1 MSICNMS
8 IVSLSPELLRF
19 IFNWCGQNRRRVD
32 LVCRAWHLVLSASD
46 VWRSYLGKDT
56 ALRLDTTQA
65 RQLAECM
72 HVARPRDYTHRLCR
86 KPCFEEC
93 RRVVLVMDRSVLVHS
108 PEVEWAR
115 KQGRLVR
122 GAWGPQGSVI
132 VRTEHPLQ
140 RRVYDKESHTA
151 IGHLLDFACP
161 LTQEHAV
168 LPSNTVNVGTLTD
181 VVDVVG
187 MTMRMWLV
195 CPRRGICVAKGP
207 GAMDFGEEDTLLPPE
222 WGSRVDVEG
231 GWSTTI
237 TSRTGVSARGD
248 LSFVLHTLDHTFD
261 PDHPLSA
268 RGLMLSWAQVSPGSL
283 YCDLTSDEELR
294 VDNHGVLCDEVLDEL
309 QWQAW
314 QKAGVRTFRG

>member
-1 MSICNMS
+1 MSLRIG
-8 IVSLSPELLRF
+8 SLSPELLRF
-19 IFNWCGQNRRRVD
+19 VINWCGQNRRRID
-32 LVCRAWHLVLSASD
+32 LVCRAWHRALSTSD

-56 ALRLDTTQA
+56 MLNVDTTQA

-122 GAWGPQGSVI
+122 GAWGPEGSVI

-140 RRVYDKESHTA
+140 RRVYDKASHTA

-161 LTQEHAV
+161 LQEEHAV
-168 LPSNTVNVGTLTD
+168 LASNTVNVGTLANL
-181 VVDVVG
+181 VDVVG

-207 GAMDFGEEDTLLPPE
+207 GAMDFGENDSLLPPE
-222 WGSRVDVEG
+222 WGCHVDVEG
-231 GWSTTI
+231 GCSTTI
-237 TSRTGVSARGD
+237 TSRAGISARGD
-248 LSFVLHTLDHTFD
+248 LSFVLHTLGHTVD
-261 PDHPLSA
+261 
-268 RGLMLSWAQVSPGSL
+268 RGERMVHQGMMLSWAQVSPGSL
-283 YCDLTSDEELR
+283 YLDLTQGEDLR